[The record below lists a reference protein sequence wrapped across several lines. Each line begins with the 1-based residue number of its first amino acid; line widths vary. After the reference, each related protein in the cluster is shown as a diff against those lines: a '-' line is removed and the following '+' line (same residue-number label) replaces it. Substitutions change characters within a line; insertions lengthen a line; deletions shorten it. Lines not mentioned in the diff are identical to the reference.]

1 METKISILTPTWNRG
16 SYLPKVWEGLSQQT
30 FKDFE
35 WIIANDGSE
44 DNTIEVVRELA
55 KKSQFSVILINA
67 NMRIGKSRMDNELV
81 KSARGEFI
89 LWCDSDDVLY
99 PNALEVLI
107 KTWNAIPEIDRHDF
121 MGITALCHTN
131 KEGILG
137 REIPNALCNDMT
149 LNSVL
154 LSLNSDL
161 VIFTRADLLKKAPF
175 LEVDFLISES
185 SVWSIIGIKLTRFI
199 PVVLKQ
205 VTYGE
210 PNCLSYS
217 KLMEYNRG
225 KAYSMA
231 LTLKFLKTNIT
242 WKNFFFRTINFLRY
256 SFHGDIGLAGAF
268 KLWSQNS
275 GSAFALFLCL
285 PIAYSLVIKD
295 TMQGKVRKTH
305 REFDVAK
312 RLVKINTQILHP

>member
-107 KTWNAIPEIDRHDF
+107 KSWRSIS
-121 MGITALCHTN
+121 GIAFH
-131 KEGILG
+131 
-137 REIPNALCNDMT
+137 
-149 LNSVL
+149 VL
-154 LSLNSDL
+154 MSTS
-161 VIFTRADLLKKAPF
+161 
-175 LEVDFLISES
+175 
-185 SVWSIIGIKLTRFI
+185 
-199 PVVLKQ
+199 
-205 VTYGE
+205 
-210 PNCLSYS
+210 
-217 KLMEYNRG
+217 
-225 KAYSMA
+225 
-231 LTLKFLKTNIT
+231 
-242 WKNFFFRTINFLRY
+242 
-256 SFHGDIGLAGAF
+256 
-268 KLWSQNS
+268 
-275 GSAFALFLCL
+275 SAF
-285 PIAYSLVIKD
+285 
-295 TMQGKVRKTH
+295 G
-305 REFDVAK
+305 
-312 RLVKINTQILHP
+312 